1 MFNQFRK
8 TVYQAMLS
16 NTEIPKGEKDLWQG
30 EISLLDGFEF
40 NLSSLYSDYCSLGV
54 SFPKIRTNRSYN

>member
-1 MFNQFRK
+1 
-8 TVYQAMLS
+8 MLS
-16 NTEIPKGEKDLWQG
+16 NTEIPKGEKDLWQS

-40 NLSSLYSDYCSLGV
+40 NLSNLYSDYCSLGV